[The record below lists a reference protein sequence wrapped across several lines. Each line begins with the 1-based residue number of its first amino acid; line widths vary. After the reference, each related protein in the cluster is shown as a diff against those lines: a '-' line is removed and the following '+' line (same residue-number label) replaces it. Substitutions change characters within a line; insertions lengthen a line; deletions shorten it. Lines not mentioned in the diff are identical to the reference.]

1 MGRTGSRKELPFRRR
16 FEFGLAWRTVLLVA
30 AIWLLAE
37 ALKTPDLRAARLV
50 AVFIAIAAL
59 ASLWEFI
66 RRTNFQVSRF
76 IESVRFE
83 DYAQRFSDPSG
94 GGFDVLGDT
103 LDAAL
108 KTLQARHIS
117 ASGEARYLSAIVDDS
132 PSALLA
138 IDQDGKLEMLN
149 KSARQ
154 LLGRHHVARTSD
166 LGVLG
171 PELAAAAQLPP
182 GTRKVTRLMI
192 DGVPHRAIFAS
203 AHVARLEGG
212 VTVLSILP
220 VQSELGALEIAAQAD
235 LVRVLTHEIMNSL
248 TPVTS
253 LARSAAEM
261 VAAAEAKGAKLG
273 DARVAAETV
282 ARRAEGISRFVESY
296 REFAQAPEVHRQSF
310 PAKPWAEEIVRL
322 ATASAGDRKVD
333 TRLEITPDT
342 LKISADPE
350 LLAQALINLLRNA
363 IRATGEADNPLVRLV
378 VSRQP
383 RGQVRIEIRDNG
395 PGIPEDRRDDIF
407 LPFYTTHKGGSGV
420 GLSFARQVALA
431 HGGSISAGDAPEGGA
446 CLIMVI

>member
-1 MGRTGSRKELPFRRR
+1 MAFKQKPAFRRR
-16 FEFGLAWRTVLLVA
+16 FEFGLAWRTAVLLA
-30 AIWLLAE
+30 AIWLFIESMRMA
-37 ALKTPDLRAARLV
+37 DLRAARMV
-50 AVFIAIAAL
+50 ALLIAFAAL
-59 ASLWEFI
+59 ASLWAFI

-108 KTLQARHIS
+108 KQLQARHVS
-117 ASGEARYLSAIVDDS
+117 ASSEARYLSAIVDDS
-132 PSALLA
+132 PSALVA
-138 IDQDGKLEMLN
+138 IDQDGKVEMLN

-154 LLGRHHVARTSD
+154 LMAQLHIARAED
-166 LGVLG
+166 LRELG
-171 PELAAAAQLPP
+171 PELAAAVQLPP
-182 GTRKVTRLMI
+182 GTRKITRLMI
-192 DGVPHRAIFAS
+192 EGVPHRAIFAS

-261 VAAAEAKGAKLG
+261 VAAAEAKGIDLG
-273 DARVAAETV
+273 DARIATETV

-310 PAKPWAEEIVRL
+310 PAKPWAEEILRL
-322 ATASAGDRKVD
+322 ATASMPDREID
-333 TRLEITPDT
+333 TRIDVTPPT
-342 LKISADPE
+342 LKVSGDPE

-363 IRATGEADNPLVRLV
+363 IRATADVAKPQLRFAIV
-378 VSRQP
+378 RQP

-395 PGIPEDRRDDIF
+395 PGIPPDRRDDIF

-446 CLIMVI
+446 SLILVI

>member
-1 MGRTGSRKELPFRRR
+1 MAFKKESPFRRR
-16 FEFGLAWRTVLLVA
+16 FEFGLAWRTTLLVA

-50 AVFIAIAAL
+50 AVLIAVAAL

-108 KTLQARHIS
+108 KALQARHLS

-154 LLGRHHVARTSD
+154 LLGRHPISRAGD
-166 LGVLG
+166 LAVLG

-220 VQSELGALEIAAQAD
+220 VQSELGALEVAAQAD

-261 VAAAEAKGAKLG
+261 VATAESKGIDLG
-273 DARVAAETV
+273 DARIATETV

-296 REFAQAPEVHRQSF
+296 REFAQAPEVHRHSF
-310 PAKPWAEEIVRL
+310 PAKPWAEEILRL
-322 ATASAGDRKVD
+322 STASAGERKID
-333 TRLEITPDT
+333 ARLDVTPDT
-342 LKISADPE
+342 LKLNADPE

-363 IRATGEADNPLVRLV
+363 IRATGESDKALIRFVI
-378 VSRQP
+378 SRQA

-395 PGIPEDRRDDIF
+395 PGIPQDRRDDIF

-446 CLIMVI
+446 CLIMVV

>member
-1 MGRTGSRKELPFRRR
+1 
-16 FEFGLAWRTVLLVA
+16 
-30 AIWLLAE
+30 
-37 ALKTPDLRAARLV
+37 
-50 AVFIAIAAL
+50 
-59 ASLWEFI
+59 
-66 RRTNFQVSRF
+66 
-76 IESVRFE
+76 
-83 DYAQRFSDPSG
+83 
-94 GGFDVLGDT
+94 
-103 LDAAL
+103 
-108 KTLQARHIS
+108 
-117 ASGEARYLSAIVDDS
+117 
-132 PSALLA
+132 
-138 IDQDGKLEMLN
+138 
-149 KSARQ
+149 
-154 LLGRHHVARTSD
+154 
-166 LGVLG
+166 
-171 PELAAAAQLPP
+171 
-182 GTRKVTRLMI
+182 
-192 DGVPHRAIFAS
+192 VPHRAIFAS

-261 VAAAEAKGAKLG
+261 VAAAEAKGAELS

-310 PAKPWAEEIVRL
+310 PAKLWAEEILRL
-322 ATASAGDRKVD
+322 ATASGGETKVD
-333 TRLEITPDT
+333 ARLEVTPDT
-342 LKISADPE
+342 LKVSADPE

-363 IRATGEADNPLVRLV
+363 IRATGEADKPLVRLV